1 MNNCG
6 AGLIGPRRFHESMSE
21 QSPTGTGAFGALMSR
36 PYVLLILCN
45 LFWGG
50 NVVAGKAAVGNID
63 PYALMVLRWAGAALL
78 VLPFAIEPIRRDW
91 PTIRAKWWLY
101 LFYGA
106 VGYATFNALCYV
118 AAYYTTG
125 FNIGLDQVTI
135 NIFVMLLSF
144 ILFRTRVRPLQLV
157 GVAITIAGVALTAS
171 HGDLSRILALDINF
185 GDLLVII
192 ASLAYAV
199 YSITLRWRPQ
209 TDWRSFLLATFI
221 GATLASLVFAATTGG
236 GLAYVAS
243 TVGAITPLGW
253 IIAAYTMVLPSIIS
267 QMFYVRGVELIGA
280 NRASLFINLIPL
292 FGAAGS
298 VLILGERL
306 EAFHFIAGALV
317 IAGIVLAEW
326 TARRG

>member
-1 MNNCG
+1 MSQ
-6 AGLIGPRRFHESMSE
+6 PR
-21 QSPTGTGAFGALMSR
+21 PTSTGAFSALMSR

-63 PYALMVLRWAGAALL
+63 PYALMVLRWTGALLL
-78 VLPFAIEPIRRDW
+78 VLPFAIEPLRRDW

-106 VGYATFNALCYV
+106 VGYATFNALCYI
-118 AAYYTTG
+118 AAYYTSG
-125 FNIGLDQVTI
+125 FNVGLDQVTI

-144 ILFRTRVRPLQLV
+144 VFFRTRVRPLQLA

-171 HGDLSRILALDINF
+171 HGDLGRILALDINF

-192 ASLAYAV
+192 ASLAYAI

-221 GATLASLVFAATTGG
+221 GAALASLVFAATAGG

-243 TVGAITPLGW
+243 TIPAISPLGW
-253 IIAAYTMVLPSIIS
+253 IIVAYTMVLPSIIS
-267 QMFYVRGVELIGA
+267 QMFYVRGVELIGP

-292 FGAAGS
+292 FGALGAL
-298 VLILGERL
+298 LILGEKL
-306 EAFHFIAGALV
+306 QTFHFVAGGLV
-317 IAGIVLAEW
+317 ITGIVLAEW
-326 TARRG
+326 SARQG